1 MSKQLH
7 KNFVDEQVKLLL
19 KSYVDKEIKINYILS
34 ILGIKRRRF
43 FELLARYK
51 NDPENFSIQYNR
63 KTINRK
69 IDQAIETNIIKE
81 LNTEKD
87 LIQAKEVPIRWYNYS
102 YIKDILENDY
112 NQKVSLSTIIKRAKT
127 NGFYLTKPKRK
138 VHDREVIT
146 NYPGELIQHDSS
158 HHQFSIYADSKWYL
172 ITSLDDYSRLIL
184 YAVLVERETTWTN
197 IIALKAVILGYGIPY
212 SYYVDSHSI
221 YRFVQG
227 RDSNWRTH
235 HKFTD
240 EADPQWKQVLND
252 CGVKVTY
259 ALSPQAKGKIERPYR
274 WIQDRLVRSCYRK
287 RISDIKQAQ
296 LILNILI
303 QKYNYQWIHS
313 TTGEIPYIRFQRA
326 IKENRSL
333 FREFR
338 IMPPYK
344 SIKDI
349 FCLRAD
355 RMVNSYRKVS
365 INNLELKVPGAPLHE
380 KIQLRITPDKKSG
393 LSEVKFWHEDE
404 FLGTQKVKNS
414 DLNLVQF

>member
-7 KNFVDEQVKLLL
+7 KNFIDEQVKLLL

-34 ILGIKRRRF
+34 ILGIKRSRF

-51 NDPENFSIQYNR
+51 KDPDNFSIQYNR

-87 LIQAKEVPIRWYNYS
+87 LIQAKDVPIRWYNYS

-112 NQKVSLSTIIKRAKT
+112 NQKVSLSTIINRAKT
-127 NGFYLTKPKRK
+127 NGFYLTRPKRK
-138 VHDREVIT
+138 VHEKEVIT

-158 HHQFSIYADSKWYL
+158 HHQFAPYASDKWYL

-197 IIALKAVILGYGIPY
+197 IIALKVVILRYGIPY
-212 SYYVDSHSI
+212 AYYVDSHSI

-227 RDSNWRTH
+227 RDSNWRNH
-235 HKFTD
+235 YKLTD
-240 EADPQWKQVLND
+240 EVEPQWKQVLND
-252 CGVKVTY
+252 CGVKAIY
-259 ALSPQAKGKIERPYR
+259 ALSPQAKGKIERPYG
-274 WIQDRLVRSCYRK
+274 WIQDRLVRACHRK
-287 RISDIKQAQ
+287 RISDINQAQ
-296 LILNILI
+296 LVLNSLI
-303 QKYNYQWIHS
+303 QGYNHQWIHS
-313 TTGEIPYIRFQRA
+313 TVGEIPYMRFQRA
-326 IKENRSL
+326 YAENKSL
-333 FREFR
+333 FREFAVR
-338 IMPPYK
+338 PPYK
-344 SIKDI
+344 SINDI

-365 INNLELKVPGAPLHE
+365 INNLELRVPGAPLHE
-380 KIQLRITPDKKSG
+380 RIQLRIVPDKESG
-393 LSEVKFWHEDE
+393 LSEVRFWHEDKL
-404 FLGTQKVKNS
+404 LGIQKVKNS
-414 DLNLVQF
+414 YLNLVQF